1 MRPLRA
7 VRGQNRSVSESENL
21 PPSLRWTS
29 ILTIWGAAVVFAV
42 VIGVVSD
49 PHAYASWL
57 ALALAGCVIGALIA
71 QLATQQKEGFVDRLA
86 ASVVGAFVILGLA
99 GAVLALVAAVR

>member
-1 MRPLRA
+1 MYTR
-7 VRGQNRSVSESENL
+7 RGQNRTVSESENL

-29 ILTIWGAAVVFAV
+29 ILRVWGAAVVFAV

-57 ALALAGCVIGALIA
+57 ALALAGCVIGALA
-71 QLATQQKEGFVDRLA
+71 SSSRLSRRRGSSTGSRR
-86 ASVVGAFVILGLA
+86 ASVGRVRDPRTRRRACSP
-99 GAVLALVAAVR
+99 LVAAVR

>member
-1 MRPLRA
+1 MCTG
-7 VRGQNRSVSESENL
+7 RGQNRTVSESENL

-29 ILTIWGAAVVFAV
+29 ILSVWAAAVVFAV
-42 VIGVVSD
+42 VIGVVCD

-57 ALALAGCVIGALIA
+57 ALALAGCVTGALAA
-71 QLATQQKEGFVDRLA
+71 QIATQQREGFVDRLA

-99 GAVLALVAAVR
+99 GAVLAVVAAVR